1 MENTLTSIA
10 KGVGIALLST
20 VILLLL
26 FATLLTYTQISET
39 IITPVIII
47 VTAISILIRKFIW
60 KHQNQEKRIYE
71 WSLSWW
77 HLHDY
82 HLLNF

>member
-20 VILLLL
+20 LILLLL
-26 FATLLTYTQISET
+26 FATLLTYTTLSET

-47 VTAISILIRKFIW
+47 VTAISILIRKLHW
-60 KHQNQEKRIYE
+60 KHQNQEKWIYQ
-71 WSLSWW
+71 WSLSRRY
-77 HLHDY
+77 LYDY

>member
-20 VILLLL
+20 LILLLL
-26 FATLLTYTQISET
+26 FATLLTYTTLSET

-47 VTAISILIRKFIW
+47 VTAISILIRKLHW
-60 KHQNQEKRIYE
+60 KHQNQEKRIY
-71 WSLSWW
+71 
-77 HLHDY
+77 
-82 HLLNF
+82 

>member
-1 MENTLTSIA
+1 MENTLNSIA

-20 VILLLL
+20 LILLLL
-26 FATLLTYTQISET
+26 FATLLTYTALSET

-47 VTAISILIRKFIW
+47 VTAISILIRKFYW
-60 KHQNQEKRIYE
+60 KHQNKEKWFYQ

-77 HLHDY
+77 NLHDY
-82 HLLNF
+82 HLPNF